1 MTNSQKQIIGTFK
14 GLYERGLRSQ
24 ALIALQKMNNKLP
37 KNEQMTVAEV
47 IDEINKNIPDSFLK
61 LV

>member
-14 GLYERGLRSQ
+14 GLYERGLQSQ
-24 ALIALQKMNNKLP
+24 ALIALKKMNNKLP
-37 KNEQMTVAEV
+37 KNEQMTVTEV
-47 IDEINKNIPDSFLK
+47 IDEINKNIPESFLK